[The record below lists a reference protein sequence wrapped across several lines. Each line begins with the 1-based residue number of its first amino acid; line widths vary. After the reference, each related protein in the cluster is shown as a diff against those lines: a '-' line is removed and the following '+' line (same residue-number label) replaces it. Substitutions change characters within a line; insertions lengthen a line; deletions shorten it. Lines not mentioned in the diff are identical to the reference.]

1 MGLFVLEEEE
11 IGRTNVPLTETQIS
25 TIEAAFADF
34 TSRKDVAI
42 LLINQHVS
50 SLPDSRS

>member
-1 MGLFVLEEEE
+1 MSEEGE
-11 IGRTNVPLTETQIS
+11 ISHTNVYCAETQIS

-34 TSRKDVAI
+34 TSRKDIAI

-50 SLPDSRS
+50 SL